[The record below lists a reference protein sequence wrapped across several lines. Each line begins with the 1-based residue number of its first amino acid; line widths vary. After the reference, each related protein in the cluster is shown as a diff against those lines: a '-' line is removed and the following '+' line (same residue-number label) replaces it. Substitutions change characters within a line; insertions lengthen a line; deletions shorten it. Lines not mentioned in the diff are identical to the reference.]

1 MDLVRA
7 GQCRC
12 LICQR
17 VLPLSDVCLVG
28 FSNDIAASFCL
39 DCFCEGRAF
48 SVTRTHD
55 GIAVQLT
62 GGLPRV
68 SGDGPPVLDALT
80 GVAWAAP
87 RERGWTVWVRRAVA
101 GQPGC
106 PA

>member
-62 GGLPRV
+62 GDDTRARIV
-68 SGDGPPVLDALT
+68 VPPMNVPDIT
-80 GVAWAAP
+80 
-87 RERGWTVWVRRAVA
+87 RRG
-101 GQPGC
+101 
-106 PA
+106 